1 MAWLDEMGNSGR
13 RISRDE
19 RLAFALAESQENLA
33 EASQKFEESQERS
46 AGLLDEL
53 RGWLDSFTGTA
64 RPEDINPIMVMLPDE
79 GVQSEVVLLMTDC
92 QVKSFAGVT
101 RYCPQSCT

>member
-1 MAWLDEMGNSGR
+1 MDEVGNSGR

-19 RLAFALAESQENLA
+19 RLAFALAESQENLV

-46 AGLLDEL
+46 ASLLGEL

-64 RPEDINPIMVMLPDE
+64 RPEDTNPIMVMLPDE

-92 QVKSFAGVT
+92 QVKCLEGVT
-101 RYCPQSCT
+101 RFSPQSCTY